1 MPTFCGERPVPAYD
15 LPERSAIDEFNQH
28 RALTW
33 ALIFVAWTLIVVT
46 FSVQAYVF
54 AVARGRPDNFWHE
67 FLVASTD
74 WYIWAA
80 LTPLVLF
87 FCRRFRITSDNWLS
101 AVPVHLAVGI
111 VISFLQL
118 AIQVR
123 LNYIVNP
130 GYKMGYWRVL
140 YFFATFKGHIN
151 LLTYWV
157 IVALNHGFYYYEQSR
172 ARELAWSRM
181 ETDLA
186 NAQLQVL
193 NMQLHPHFLF
203 NTLHSISTLISEDP
217 QAARQMVLKLSDLLR
232 ASLNKIDQPAVPL
245 QQELELLECYIS
257 IEQTRFKDRLTIE
270 KEIDSTAL
278 ACEVP
283 TMILQPLVENAVRHG
298 IGKHRQADL
307 ISIVAQRVNGR
318 LLLEVRN
325 RIGSVENGGPRLH
338 AALDSAIRARV
349 WNSFTAASILLR
361 LPTVE
366 GGGVAVKLSLPA
378 TGDITTAL
386 ASKAGKP

>member
-1 MPTFCGERPVPAYD
+1 MICLEAGMLLTN
-15 LPERSAIDEFNQH
+15 ST
-28 RALTW
+28 RAQRLLKW
-33 ALIFVAWTLIVVT
+33 ALIFFAWSFIVVT

-54 AVARGRPDNFWHE
+54 SVARGRPDNFWHE
-67 FLVASTD
+67 LLVASTD

-87 FCRRFRITSDNWLS
+87 FCRRFRITSNNWIS
-101 AVPVHLAVGI
+101 AAPVHLAVGV

-130 GYKMGYWRVL
+130 GYKMTYWRVL

-203 NTLHSISTLISEDP
+203 NTLNSISTLISEDP
-217 QAARQMVLKLSDLLR
+217 QAARQMVIKLSDLLR

-257 IEQTRFKDRLTIE
+257 IEQTRFKDRLAIE

-278 ACEVP
+278 GCEVP

-298 IGKHRQADL
+298 IGKHRQADV
-307 ISIVAQRVNGR
+307 ISIVAQRVNGC

-325 RIGSVENGGPRLH
+325 RIGSVENGG
-338 AALDSAIRARV
+338 SAPARGIGLTNTRARLEQLYS
-349 WNSFTAASILLR
+349 NQHSFEIANR
-361 LPTVE
+361 E
-366 GGGVAVKLSLPA
+366 GGGVAVKLTLP
-378 TGDITTAL
+378 TSGDGTHVL

>member
-1 MPTFCGERPVPAYD
+1 MP
-15 LPERSAIDEFNQH
+15 LS
-28 RALTW
+28 LTSRTRRLLQW
-33 ALIFVAWTLIVVT
+33 ALIFAAWTLIVVT

-67 FLVASTD
+67 FLVASSD

-80 LTPLVLF
+80 LTPLVLY
-87 FCRRFRITSDNWLS
+87 FCRRFRITSDDW
-101 AVPVHLAVGI
+101 VPTVLMHLIVGI
-111 VISFLQL
+111 AISFLQL

-123 LNYIVNP
+123 LNYIINP

-157 IVALNHGFYYYEQSR
+157 IVALNHGIYYYEQSR

-181 ETDLA
+181 EADLA

-203 NTLHSISTLISEDP
+203 NTLNSISTLITEDP
-217 QAARQMVLKLSDLLR
+217 QAARQMVIKLSDLLR

-270 KEIDSTAL
+270 KEIDATAL

-298 IGKHRQADL
+298 IGKHKQTDR
-307 ISIVAQRVNGR
+307 ISIVAQRANGR

-325 RIGSVENGGPRLH
+325 CIGSVENGGPSPTRGIGL
-338 AALDSAIRARV
+338 ANTRARLEQLY
-349 WNSFTAASILLR
+349 NGQHSFEIANRAY
-361 LPTVE
+361 
-366 GGGVAVKLSLPA
+366 GGVAVKLTLPA
-378 TGDITTAL
+378 TGDVTSAL
-386 ASKAGKP
+386 TSKAGKP